1 MRVAPQGDRQ
11 VKSMARSES
20 NAVNPSS
27 ENDTASAERQSSSS
41 RKIAWVVLI
50 AAPLLAVGIYLQ
62 FTYRGTGADEA
73 SIPLSAPGSPA
84 RLVEEMVADITR
96 SVQPQMDEGQGWIER
111 GHAHM
116 AEDRFGDAVLA
127 FQRAHELI
135 GDRPDLLVDYAEALA
150 LAHDGRLAGPPTQ
163 LLGRALELAPNHTK
177 ALWLSGFAAFQDGNN
192 PLAITRW
199 RQMLTRND
207 LEVQIRK
214 MVEEQVARVEGGLQA
229 KETTQQTQPTESRA
243 RLSVRVTLD
252 PSLVDEAAP
261 EDTVFVFVRAPQG
274 PRAPIA
280 VTRARV
286 KDLPL
291 SFELDDSVSMVPQ
304 LRLSQF
310 SEVLVVA
317 RISRSGDAIAR
328 SGDLRGMSGLVD
340 VAAGEPVEVTIDQ
353 KVP

>member
-1 MRVAPQGDRQ
+1 MTYEGRQ
-11 VKSMARSES
+11 VKSTTRLE
-20 NAVNPSS
+20 NDAVNPSS
-27 ENDTASAERQSSSS
+27 ENDTTSAKRPSSS

-50 AAPLLAVGIYLQ
+50 ATPLLAVGIYLQ
-62 FTYRGTGADEA
+62 FAYRWAGEDEA
-73 SIPLSAPGSPA
+73 TIPLSATGSPA
-84 RLVEEMVADITR
+84 RSVEGMAADVMH
-96 SVQPQMDEGQGWIER
+96 SLQQQMDEGQGWIER
-111 GHAHM
+111 GYAHM
-116 AEDRFGDAVLA
+116 TEDRFGDAVLA
-127 FQRAHELI
+127 FQRAHKLI

-150 LAHDGRLAGPPTQ
+150 LAHGGQLAGQPSQ
-163 LLGRALELAPNHTK
+163 LLGRTLELAPNHSK
-177 ALWLSGFAAFQDGNN
+177 ALWLSGFAAFQEGNN

-199 RQMLTRND
+199 RQMLTRRD
-207 LEVQIRK
+207 LEVDIRK

-229 KETTQQTQPTESRA
+229 KETTQQTQSTESEA
-243 RLSVRVTLD
+243 RLSVRVMLD

-280 VTRARV
+280 VTRVRV

-291 SFELDDSVSMVPQ
+291 SFEFDDSMSMVPQ

-310 SEVLVVA
+310 PEVLVAA
-317 RISRSGDAIAR
+317 RISRSGDAMAR

-340 VAAGEPVEVTIDQ
+340 VAAGEPVEITIDQ

>member
-1 MRVAPQGDRQ
+1 M
-11 VKSMARSES
+11 
-20 NAVNPSS
+20 
-27 ENDTASAERQSSSS
+27 
-41 RKIAWVVLI
+41 
-50 AAPLLAVGIYLQ
+50 PLLAVGIYLQ
-62 FTYRGTGADEA
+62 LYHETGADEA
-73 SIPLSAPGSPA
+73 TTVSLA
-84 RLVEEMVADITR
+84 R
-96 SVQPQMDEGQGWIER
+96 SVEDMAADVMRGLQQQTDEGRGWIEQ

-116 AEDRFGDAVLA
+116 ADEQFGDAALA
-127 FQRAHELI
+127 FQKAHKLI

-150 LAHDGRLAGPPTQ
+150 LAHGSELTGPPSQ
-163 LLGRALELAPNHTK
+163 LLDRALELAPNHTK
-177 ALWLSGFAAFQDGNN
+177 ALWLAGFAAVQEGDN
-192 PLAITRW
+192 PLAISRW

-207 LEVQIRK
+207 LDVQIRK
-214 MVEEQVARVEGGLQA
+214 MVEEQIARVEGGLQA
-229 KETTQQTQPTESRA
+229 KATTQQTQPTESGA
-243 RLSVRVTLD
+243 RLNVRVTLE

-291 SFELDDSVSMVPQ
+291 SFEFDDSMSMVPQ

-310 SEVLVVA
+310 PEVLVAA
-317 RISRSGDAIAR
+317 RISHSGDAMVR

-340 VAAGEPVEVTIDQ
+340 VAAGEPVEITIDQ